1 MMLLSWNCRGLGNPG
16 AVREL
21 CQLVK
26 DKKPTLLFLMETK
39 SRQPTM
45 EGIRVRLGFEG
56 LFVVDPVGRSGGLAL
71 LWRESNALEIQNY
84 TRRHINAVV
93 KGADRNSQWFLTCFY
108 GNPIP
113 HRRFESWDLLS
124 HLKTLCMGAWLVI
137 RDFNEIVQ
145 QSEKCGGAQRRDGQ
159 MGLFQNVL
167 GECGLS
173 DLGFKGS
180 KFTWSNGHQDGTYMK
195 ERLDRAVANWAWCG
209 LFRNRE
215 VCVLPTITSDHT
227 PLLLRTFGDN
237 ESYTRYYESFKF
249 EAKWLADEECMGV
262 IKEAWSMGGMSN
274 CGGDGPLLALGVSKK
289 TGKPEPEPENRE
301 TGNRE
306 TGVPVPVPV
315 WKNQKPGTPV
325 PVPGFWYSVFTG
337 LPGTGL
343 NIFFIYLF
351 AFS

>member
-306 TGVPVPVPV
+306 TGVPVPV